1 MKILPFLRGLNI
13 VSLLIQVVVTLL
25 CLSIHEAAHAFAALK
40 LGDKTSKYMGRIS
53 INPLK
58 HIDPVGA
65 ICMVLFGFGWAKPVM
80 VNPYNLKNPKRGM
93 AVVAFAGPLSNLIAA
108 FLGMVILKLLSF
120 LPLTFPLAEYILI
133 FVVVL
138 IQYNIGLAVFN
149 LIPIPPLDGS
159 KVFLPMLPD
168 KLYYDIMRY
177 EHLGWILLV
186 VSLSLGVLDPI
197 IMNVRGAIIGLFSFL
212 LGGVPFFS

>member
-80 VNPYNLKNPKRGM
+80 VNPYNLKNPKKGM

-120 LPLTFPLAEYILI
+120 LPLTFPFAEYILI